1 MKGKLYDSETAGR
14 RFYDGTMTRIADS
27 LERIATSLEQRQKT
41 PTELEEDI
49 PASQEL
55 ADYTQNLV
63 NNALSDIEAIT
74 RSAADEVARQ

>member
-1 MKGKLYDSETAGR
+1 
-14 RFYDGTMTRIADS
+14 MTRIADS

>member
-1 MKGKLYDSETAGR
+1 MSLEFYKTQAGR